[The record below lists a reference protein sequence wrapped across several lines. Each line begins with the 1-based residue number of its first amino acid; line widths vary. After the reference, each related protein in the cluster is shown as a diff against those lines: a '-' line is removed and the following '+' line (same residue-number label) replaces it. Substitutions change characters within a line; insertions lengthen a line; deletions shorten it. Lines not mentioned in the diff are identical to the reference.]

1 MISLQLVTLAGPK
14 FQDDVYEIIL
24 PTADGNIAVYPNHM
38 PLVSVVIPGVISV
51 RRKRT
56 DSNEQ
61 VEHFATNGGVVEIG
75 SDTIRLL
82 VDEADHAD
90 DIVEQEAK
98 EALER
103 AKQLKAEAKDE
114 IEIERANALIDR
126 QEVRLKVAE
135 LRRHRKRV

>member
-1 MISLQLVTLAGPK
+1 MINLQLVTLSGPK
-14 FQDDVYEIIL
+14 FQEDVYEIIL
-24 PTADGNIAVYPNHM
+24 PTAEGNIAVYPSHM

-56 DSNEQ
+56 DSNDQ

-75 SDTIRLL
+75 SDTMRLL

-90 DIVEQEAK
+90 EIVEQEAK

-114 IEIERANALIDR
+114 IAIERANALIDR